1 MDGQRVTLL
10 VLLDLS
16 AAFDTVDHDVLH
28 NRLSTDF
35 GIKGT
40 ALKWFESFLSN
51 RRQHVSIEDVTSK
64 LFDLDF
70 GVPQGSCLGP
80 LLFLLY
86 SSKLFKIIS
95 RHLPSVCAD
104 DTQLYLAFKAGDDV
118 NEKSAIAAMEAC
130 VLDTHKWMLSDRLK
144 LNMDKTDF
152 LLFGTKR
159 QLEKV
164 NITTLRLGD
173 TTITQSP
180 SAVKNLGAWFDA
192 QLNMHEHITK
202 TCSSSFFHIHNIRR
216 IRKYLSRKTTESLV
230 HAFVSSKLDFC
241 NSLLYGLPDVH
252 IAKLQ
257 RVQNAAAR
265 LVVGLPRFCHITPVL
280 CDLHWLPIRYR
291 IHFKKLL
298 LTFKCLHGL
307 APKYLSDLLT
317 VSKPSRYNLRNHMGT
332 LLTPASVKFK
342 VTLGDRAFK
351 SSPPKLWNSLPLAIR
366 NIQSLNKFKAQI
378 KTYLFKLAFN

>member
-1 MDGQRVTLL
+1 M
-10 VLLDLS
+10 
-16 AAFDTVDHDVLH
+16 
-28 NRLSTDF
+28 
-35 GIKGT
+35 
-40 ALKWFESFLSN
+40 
-51 RRQHVSIEDVTSK
+51 
-64 LFDLDF
+64 FDLDF
-70 GVPQGSCLGP
+70 GVPQGCLGP

-95 RHLPSVCAD
+95 RHLPSVHAYAD
-104 DTQLYLAFKAGDDV
+104 DTQLYLSLKAGDDV
-118 NEKSAIAAMEAC
+118 NEKSAIPAMEAC
-130 VLDTHKWMLSDRLK
+130 VLDIHKWMLSDRLK
-144 LNMDKTDF
+144 LDKTEF
-152 LLFGTKR
+152 LLIGTKQR
-159 QLEKV
+159 LEKV

-180 SAVKNLGAWFDA
+180 SAVKNLGASFDA
-192 QLNMHEHITK
+192 QLNMHEHIKK
-202 TCSSSFFHIHNIRR
+202 TCSSSFFHSYNIRR

-252 IAKLQ
+252 IAKFQ

-265 LVVGLPRFCHITPVL
+265 LLVGLPRFCHITPVL

-291 IHFKKLL
+291 INFKILL

-342 VTLGDRAFK
+342 VTLGNRAFK
-351 SSPPKLWNSLPLAIR
+351 SSAPKLWNSLPLSIR
-366 NIQSLNKFKAQI
+366 NIQSLNTFKAQTE
-378 KTYLFKLAFN
+378 KKFLAFTGRSFFFSFILIGWLQCYS

>member
-1 MDGQRVTLL
+1 MKLL
-10 VLLDLS
+10 S
-16 AAFDTVDHDVLH
+16 
-28 NRLSTDF
+28 
-35 GIKGT
+35 GT
-40 ALKWFESFLSN
+40 KY
-51 RRQHVSIEDVTSK
+51 
-64 LFDLDF
+64 
-70 GVPQGSCLGP
+70 G
-80 LLFLLY
+80 
-86 SSKLFKIIS
+86 
-95 RHLPSVCAD
+95 
-104 DTQLYLAFKAGDDV
+104 
-118 NEKSAIAAMEAC
+118 AIAEC
-130 VLDTHKWMLSDRLK
+130 
-144 LNMDKTDF
+144 F
-152 LLFGTKR
+152 
-159 QLEKV
+159 
-164 NITTLRLGD
+164 
-173 TTITQSP
+173 
-180 SAVKNLGAWFDA
+180 SAFSEERV
-192 QLNMHEHITK
+192 
-202 TCSSSFFHIHNIRR
+202 
-216 IRKYLSRKTTESLV
+216 
-230 HAFVSSKLDFC
+230 C

-291 IHFKKLL
+291 IHFKILL

-351 SSPPKLWNSLPLAIR
+351 SSAPKLWNSLPLSIR

>member
-1 MDGQRVTLL
+1 M
-10 VLLDLS
+10 
-16 AAFDTVDHDVLH
+16 
-28 NRLSTDF
+28 
-35 GIKGT
+35 
-40 ALKWFESFLSN
+40 
-51 RRQHVSIEDVTSK
+51 RRGEI
-64 LFDLDF
+64 
-70 GVPQGSCLGP
+70 GVPGENLSVQ
-80 LLFLLY
+80 
-86 SSKLFKIIS
+86 S
-95 RHLPSVCAD
+95 REPTNSNHIY
-104 DTQLYLAFKAGDDV
+104 TQLYLSFKAGDDV

-130 VLDTHKWMLSDRLK
+130 VLDIHKWMLSDRLK
-144 LNMDKTDF
+144 LNMDKTEF
-152 LLFGTKR
+152 LLIGIKR

-173 TTITQSP
+173 MTITQSP

-192 QLNMHEHITK
+192 QLNMHEHIKK
-202 TCSSSFFHIHNIRR
+202 TCSSSFFHIYNIRR

-265 LVVGLPRFCHITPVL
+265 LVVGLPRFCHITPML

-291 IHFKKLL
+291 IHFKIWL

-307 APKYLSDLLT
+307 APKYLSGLLT

-351 SSPPKLWNSLPLAIR
+351 SSAPKLWNSLPLSIR

>member
-1 MDGQRVTLL
+1 MIGMISFLVNSLKSSLDTYPVSMPMLTTHSYTYHSKLVMTSMKSLLLLPWKRVSWTYINGCYLIDSSLTWTKLSSCLL
-10 VLLDLS
+10 V
-16 AAFDTVDHDVLH
+16 
-28 NRLSTDF
+28 
-35 GIKGT
+35 
-40 ALKWFESFLSN
+40 
-51 RRQHVSIEDVTSK
+51 
-64 LFDLDF
+64 
-70 GVPQGSCLGP
+70 
-80 LLFLLY
+80 
-86 SSKLFKIIS
+86 
-95 RHLPSVCAD
+95 PSD
-104 DTQLYLAFKAGDDV
+104 SWK
-118 NEKSAIAAMEAC
+118 
-130 VLDTHKWMLSDRLK
+130 
-144 LNMDKTDF
+144 
-152 LLFGTKR
+152 
-159 QLEKV
+159 KV

-192 QLNMHEHITK
+192 QLNMHEHIKK
-202 TCSSSFFHIHNIRR
+202 TCSSSFFHIYNIRR

-291 IHFKKLL
+291 INFKILL

-351 SSPPKLWNSLPLAIR
+351 SSAPKLWNSLPLSIR